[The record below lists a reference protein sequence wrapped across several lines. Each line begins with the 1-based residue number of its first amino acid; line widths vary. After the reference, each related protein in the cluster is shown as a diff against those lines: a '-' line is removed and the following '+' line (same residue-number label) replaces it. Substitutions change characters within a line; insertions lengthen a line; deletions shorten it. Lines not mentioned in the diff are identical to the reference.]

1 MAAPMDAPGAEQPA
15 QPPGGATAGQR
26 AEQLAPL
33 TGIAVLVLGL
43 AGLIVLE
50 GPADRPE
57 LDAPRAVILAYFGDR
72 DTVIFGSFLLMLAA
86 VFFLWF
92 VGVLRAV
99 LRRAE
104 GDVGRVSAIAYGGG
118 VAAAAFMLAVPASNV
133 AGALFAEQLSPEGAQ
148 TFYLFGDAFLYP
160 AAMAAAVLVAATAL
174 VAIRTGALPRWLAWL
189 EPGARALAA
198 DPAAR
203 VLRRHA
209 AREPRRVD
217 RAGCTASR
225 PTLDGGDGGGAS
237 AQEPRP
243 ITGGKPRS
251 RHPRYP
257 RPWRPA
263 AG

>member
-1 MAAPMDAPGAEQPA
+1 MATPMDAPGAEQPA
-15 QPPGGATAGQR
+15 QPPGGATAAQR

-104 GDVGRVSAIAYGGG
+104 GDVGRLSAIAYGGG

-189 EPGARALAA
+189 SLALALWLLIPPLGSSGGTQPEN
-198 DPAAR
+198 PAAWTGLAALPAVPLWTAVTGV
-203 VLRRHA
+203 VLVLKSR
-209 AREPRRVD
+209 D
-217 RAGCTASR
+217 R
-225 PTLDGGDGGGAS
+225 
-237 AQEPRP
+237 
-243 ITGGKPRS
+243 
-251 RHPRYP
+251 
-257 RPWRPA
+257 
-263 AG
+263 